1 LDGAPQVK
9 KSAEPLA
16 KAGSILF
23 QLCRMTPK
31 ILVFPGS
38 NRAGA
43 YSGKVAD
50 AAARELARLECHVTR
65 ISLIDFPLPIM
76 DEDLQRLEGIPENVM
91 RLGRLISA
99 HDGLLIASP
108 EYNGSIPPL
117 LKNAIDWVSRIARDG
132 DKAMKPFAGK
142 IAGLCS
148 SSNGNFAGI
157 LALSHLR
164 PVLIRLGI
172 LVVSEQCS
180 VPNAETAFNSDGSLK
195 DERAVANL
203 AKVCKALADQAA
215 IAADGRR

>member
-1 LDGAPQVK
+1 
-9 KSAEPLA
+9 
-16 KAGSILF
+16 
-23 QLCRMTPK
+23 MTPR

-50 AAARELARLECHVTR
+50 AAARELARLECDVTR
-65 ISLIDFPLPIM
+65 ISLIDYPLPIM

-91 RLGRLISA
+91 RLGRLFAA

-117 LKNAIDWVSRIARDG
+117 LKNAVDWVSRVSRDG
-132 DKAMKPFAGK
+132 DTALKPFAGK
-142 IAGLCS
+142 IVGLCS
-148 SSNGNFAGI
+148 SSPGNFAGI

-164 PVLIRLGI
+164 PVLIRLGM

-180 VPNAETAFNSDGSLK
+180 VGNAETAFNADGSLK
-195 DERAVANL
+195 DGRAALNL

-215 IAADGRR
+215 IAADARR